1 MDQYSQDDGL
11 ENSPRRQIGPST
23 HGGATSAVSHLAGS
37 PEANRNASS
46 SPDGDHHPRRGSSPQ
61 YRDLGYQHQTL
72 QTADAG
78 RGPTDESNGQA
89 YGGSHGELV
98 VPPLNVRKG
107 VEAKPAGSP
116 SEGFK
121 PRERD
126 ARPEPISSP
135 LTHPNGVSMF
145 PELSASEQ
153 EELSWEA
160 LDQAEE
166 SIIADSADSVDS
178 RTDDGS
184 DAGYDSDGVSSASTS
199 AMSSVRD
206 YMFENGR
213 RYHRFREGSY
223 NFPNDDVE
231 QEREDMKHIMVKLLC
246 SQKLHFAPIGD
257 NPQEILDI
265 GTGTGTWP
273 IEMGDK
279 FPSAH
284 ILGIDLS
291 PIQPDWLPPN
301 VRFMVDDVE
310 SPWLHPRNHFD
321 YIHSRHTVMAVRDWV
336 KLFRRAMEH
345 LKIGGW
351 IELQEIHHTP
361 RSALPDGDGQLP
373 PDHPVARF
381 WKHVTDGLAV
391 LGIDLDTAANGRLA
405 DMMRRAGFTNVTERV
420 LHVPIGIWP
429 KNKILK
435 TVGLYWRT
443 ILLDGLQA
451 IALGPLMRGLGWN
464 REQVELLLVEVR
476 RAYFDNAPLMYMPF
490 HIIYAQRP

>member
-1 MDQYSQDDGL
+1 MPDYSNNG
-11 ENSPRRQIGPST
+11 T
-23 HGGATSAVSHLAGS
+23 TSAASHS
-37 PEANRNASS
+37 ASS
-46 SPDGDHHPRRGSSPQ
+46 STPNNTAVNNGTGGTSHAETGPPSFAASPANRQLDYKQSPLQGQDTRREPADRSYGEGHGDAHNEI
-61 YRDLGYQHQTL
+61 
-72 QTADAG
+72 TA
-78 RGPTDESNGQA
+78 
-89 YGGSHGELV
+89 
-98 VPPLNVRKG
+98 PPLHPNKKP
-107 VEAKPAGSP
+107 EARPAESRPAQPTP
-116 SEGFK
+116 SE
-121 PRERD
+121 RA
-126 ARPEPISSP
+126 ARAMSISAL

-153 EELSWEA
+153 VELSREA
-160 LDQAEE
+160 LEEAEE
-166 SIIADSADSVDS
+166 SIVADSAETTHGGPSNDSA
-178 RTDDGS
+178 S
-184 DAGYDSDGVSSASTS
+184 DAGYDSDSVSSASTS

-206 YMFENGR
+206 YMYENGR

-231 QEREDMKHIMVKLLC
+231 QEREDMKHAMVKLLC

-265 GTGTGTWP
+265 GTGTGIWT
-273 IEMGDK
+273 IETGDRY
-279 FPSAH
+279 PSAH

-321 YIHSRHTVMAVRDWV
+321 YIHSRHTVMAIRDWSR
-336 KLFRRAMEH
+336 LFRRALEH

-361 RSALPDGDGQLP
+361 RSALAGGTGEMP

-381 WKHVTDGLAV
+381 WKHVTDGLAA
-391 LGIDLDTAANGRLA
+391 LGVDLDAVA
-405 DMMRRAGFTNVTERV
+405 DAKLSDAMQSAGFTNVTERV
-420 LHVPIGIWP
+420 LHVPIGTWP
-429 KNKILK
+429 KNKVLK

-451 IALGPLMRGLGWN
+451 IALGPLTRGLGWH
-464 REQVELLLVEVR
+464 REQVELLLIEVR
-476 RAYFDNAPLMYMPF
+476 QAYFDNAPLMYMPF
-490 HIIYAQRP
+490 HIVYGQKP